1 MLEKRISLSPDFLQ
15 KSYGNL
21 SERYLEIFP
30 LKLLPFGGL
39 KDTKKDIH
47 QIIQEYVEAMSVV
60 LEADRKEIPIRLY
73 TPLILT
79 SLVANHHGYPN
90 SIKPENQGKNSD
102 VIKDFF
108 MHKSSSHCGE
118 RSFVL
123 KKLCSLFNL
132 KARLVSTVD
141 IIGGG
146 HGFVEVDTG
155 EGFEIFDPTFAIW
168 IEKNILETHI
178 KDGRERKFLLF
189 NSRDYYIFFEKE
201 KEFISRRKDILAT
214 FGQGLFMGREAM
226 LKAGFLDY
234 ALPFYSIKI
243 DGQQVYSFE
252 MDSSLMLKKLPRS
265 IQTVAIFGKGRASE
279 EVERFCVH
287 HGLKIK
293 VYIDDFLHG
302 KNIVS
307 PKEFIGHDMKNVDCI
322 LFGFWQRGG
331 LEGIDDI
338 RIPCHRIFPSQSPYF
353 LTHIPYLTSCDE
365 RK

>member
-21 SERYLEIFP
+21 AGRYLEFFP
-30 LKLLPFGGL
+30 LRLPSLGEL
-39 KDTKKDIH
+39 KSEARDIY
-47 QIIQEYVEAMSVV
+47 QIIQEYVKVMSVV
-60 LEADRKEIPIRLY
+60 LKRDRKEIPVRLHV
-73 TPLILT
+73 PLILT
-79 SLVANHHGYPN
+79 SLVASQHGYP
-90 SIKPENQGKNSD
+90 SVIKPENKEEKND
-102 VIKDFF
+102 VVEDFF
-108 MHKSSSHCGE
+108 IHKSFSHCGE

-123 KKLCSLFNL
+123 KKLCSFFNL

-178 KDGRERKFLLF
+178 KDRRERKFLFF

-234 ALPFYSIKI
+234 ALPFYSIKV
-243 DGQQVYSFE
+243 DGRQVYSFK
-252 MDSSLMLKKLPRS
+252 MDSSLILKKFPCS
-265 IQTVAIFGKGRASE
+265 MQTVAVFGKGKASE
-279 EVERFCVH
+279 EVQWFCAH
-287 HGLKIK
+287 HGLKID
-293 VYIDDFLHG
+293 VYIDDFLRG
-302 KNIVS
+302 ENIVS
-307 PKEFIGHDMKNVDCI
+307 PEEFVERDMKNIDCV
-322 LFGFWQRGG
+322 LLGFWQKGG
-331 LEGIDDI
+331 LQDIDDI
-338 RIPCHRIFPSQSPYF
+338 CIPCYRIFPSQSPYF
-353 LTHIPYLTSCDE
+353 LTHFPHLTYCSG
-365 RK
+365 KK